1 VLRVSVDVDIYLVWV
16 QAKEY
21 AMSLKQRLEESN
33 KIDEAH
39 IFLDL
44 NDKDDSM
51 MPPKSVS
58 ASNTIIA
65 KPTRT
70 DEYS

>member
-1 VLRVSVDVDIYLVWV
+1 
-16 QAKEY
+16 
-21 AMSLKQRLEESN
+21 MSLKQRLEESN
-33 KIDEAH
+33 KIDEGH

-70 DEYS
+70 DGYS